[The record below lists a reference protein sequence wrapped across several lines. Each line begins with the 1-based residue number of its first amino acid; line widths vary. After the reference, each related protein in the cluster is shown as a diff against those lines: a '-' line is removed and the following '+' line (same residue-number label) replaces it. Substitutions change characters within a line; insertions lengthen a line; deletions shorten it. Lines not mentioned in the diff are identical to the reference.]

1 MPGNDLTQPTA
12 SDAAAGVSTQLRRYA
27 ALLVATAFVLAGA
40 LGFAAYSGWQT
51 EQYKQ
56 LQVASFGARAVA
68 GTIELALSRAE
79 RSFAEIAE
87 RLAAD
92 PQSLKSP
99 SGMLPRELQ
108 RLRSVLPALD
118 GLGVVNEHGAVVD
131 SAADNPR
138 FDPALVDAAPWRQG
152 DGKFSIG
159 GLFIT
164 VATAPFA
171 DGIARVAVWHSILGT
186 DGRLLGAVYGL
197 LPSAR
202 VIAML
207 RRGVPHPK
215 FTIDLLLAGR
225 LIFLAPSALHGAG
238 APLPAGKLRELLM
251 AGNMTGTAAVAAS
264 PDRAAGLA
272 AFEVSPRFGLV
283 AVSSTTIAEI
293 WVGWIAEHWVQ
304 MLVFAFFFI
313 AGLILKAC
321 LFAALRR
328 GLLAEFKLRETS
340 DAAFQDIIRNLTDGF
355 ILWDRDH
362 RLVLW
367 NERVV
372 ELWPELRGQLR
383 VGMSFEESSRIV
395 VKGYKPH
402 LPPAA
407 FDALVRDFVR
417 GHMEPGAGRY
427 ERRLPDGRVIEI
439 VKAPTA
445 DGRVVS
451 IYRDVTELRSLVE
464 RLARSDARFRDGID
478 SMEDGLALWDRDDR
492 LVLWNRR
499 YCEILPHMRDLVRQ
513 GIHIR
518 DLNLAAF
525 GMIRPE
531 LTPADVAAVVDA
543 RLAHRNASKLRTLN
557 LPDGRIVEVKDL
569 PTSEGGMVSIHRDV
583 TERNGRQSELH
594 RALAAE
600 REMNAQQRRFITV
613 TSHEFRTPL
622 TIIDGAAQ
630 RLLCELP
637 SDAPTKLALR
647 VDRIRGAVSR
657 MVGILERTL
666 FAAQMDEEPAAL
678 KAVMIDLGALLESVC
693 ARQRLVSPLFAI
705 DLSLPAEPLS
715 IEGDQNMLA
724 LVFTNLIG
732 NAVTFAGAVREVEVS
747 ASVATGTVEIVVRDR
762 GIGIP
767 ADEIDRLF
775 MRFFRAS
782 NAAGITGTGI
792 GLHLVKS
799 FVDKHAGTVA
809 VESELGRG
817 SIFTVRLPCRQEQPA
832 RADDQAA

>member
-1 MPGNDLTQPTA
+1 MQPTM
-12 SDAAAGVSTQLRRYA
+12 SDAASGARTQLRRYA
-27 ALLVATAFVLAGA
+27 VLLVATALILAGA
-40 LGFAAYSGWQT
+40 LGFAAFSGWQT
-51 EQYKQ
+51 EKHKQ

-68 GTIELALSRAE
+68 GTIDLELSRAE

-87 RLAAD
+87 RLASD
-92 PQSLKSP
+92 LESLKSP

-108 RLRSVLPALD
+108 RLRSALPALD
-118 GLGVVNEHGAVVD
+118 GLGVVNERGAVID

-138 FDPALVDAAPWRQG
+138 FDPTLVDAAPWLQG
-152 DGKFSIG
+152 DGKFSVG
-159 GLFIT
+159 GLVIT
-164 VATAPFA
+164 IADAPFA
-171 DGIARVAVWHSILGT
+171 DGIARLAIWHSILGT

-207 RRGVPHPK
+207 RRGVPNPR
-215 FTIDLLLAGR
+215 FTIDLLLADR
-225 LIFLAPSALHGAG
+225 LIFLAPSATHGAG
-238 APLPAGKLRELLM
+238 APLPAGRLRELLM
-251 AGNMTGTAAVAAS
+251 AGNMTGIAAIAAS
-264 PDRAAGLA
+264 PDRAPGLG
-272 AFEVSPRFGLV
+272 AFEVSPRFGLI

-293 WVGWIAEHWVQ
+293 WTGWIAEHRVQ
-304 MLVFAFFFI
+304 MLAFALFFV

-321 LFAALRR
+321 FFVALRR
-328 GLLAEFKLRETS
+328 GLLAESKLRETG

-372 ELWPELRGQLR
+372 ELWPEVRGRLR

-395 VKGYKPH
+395 VEGYKTQ

-407 FDALVRDFVR
+407 FDALLRDILQD
-417 GHMEPGAGRY
+417 HTAPGAGRY
-427 ERRLPDGRVIEI
+427 DRRLPDGRVIEI
-439 VKAPTA
+439 VRAPTA

-451 IYRDVTELRSLVE
+451 LYRDVTEQRSLVD
-464 RLARSDARFRDGID
+464 RLARSEGRFRDGID
-478 SMEDGLALWDRDDR
+478 SMEEGLALWDRDDR

-499 YCEILPHMRDLVRQ
+499 YCEILPHMRALVRQ

-525 GMIRPE
+525 GVVRSELAPE
-531 LTPADVAAVVDA
+531 DVASVVDA
-543 RLAHRNASKLRTLN
+543 RLAHRKASKLRALN

-583 TERNGRQSELH
+583 TERNRRQAELH
-594 RALAAE
+594 RALATE

-630 RLLCELP
+630 RLLSEFP
-637 SDAPTKLALR
+637 ADAPTKLALR

-657 MVGILERTL
+657 MIGILERTL
-666 FAAQMDEEPAAL
+666 FAARMDDEPAAL
-678 KAVMIDLGALLESVC
+678 KTVTIDLGTLLESVC

-705 DLSLPAEPLS
+705 ELSLPAEPLS
-715 IEGDQNMLA
+715 IEGDQNMLDF
-724 LVFTNLIG
+724 VFTNLVG

-799 FVDKHAGTVA
+799 FVDKHAGAVA
-809 VESELGRG
+809 VASEIGRG
-817 SIFTVRLPCRQEQPA
+817 SAFTVRLPCRQAQTTKT
-832 RADDQAA
+832 DDQAA